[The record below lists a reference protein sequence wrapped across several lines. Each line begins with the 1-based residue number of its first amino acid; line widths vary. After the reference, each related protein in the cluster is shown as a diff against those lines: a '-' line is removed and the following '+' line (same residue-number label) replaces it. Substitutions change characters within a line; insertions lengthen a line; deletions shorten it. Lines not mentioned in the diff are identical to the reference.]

1 MNIYKKNST
10 RKQARKLAL
19 ASAITMALIGV
30 GSGGVMAAE
39 MTQDEKEARQ
49 ESQIWTTYALSPYLR
64 AHDIGVDV
72 NDGKAVLTGM
82 VDEEVNKEL
91 AKQLALGVTGI
102 KEVDNQIVVVDD
114 YVAPKRSSDRTY
126 GEIVDDASITAAV
139 KSKLLW
145 SKHAQGLSA
154 NVETNYGKVT
164 LHGTA
169 NSAAARDLAG
179 VLAMNTPGV
188 VSVDN
193 KLLVDETKSTVSET
207 VKAKSDE
214 AGQTFSDGW
223 ITAKV
228 KSTLLYSSNVNS
240 SNIAVTTTDG
250 VVTLAGR
257 VNSGAEHA
265 LAVELANNVSGVIRV
280 EDKNLS
286 HL

>member
-1 MNIYKKNST
+1 MNTYKKISNT
-10 RKQARKLAL
+10 RQARKLAL
-19 ASAITMALIGV
+19 ATAITMALIGV
-30 GSGGVMAAE
+30 GSGGAMAEE
-39 MTQDEKEARQ
+39 MPQNEREARQ

-72 NDGKAVLTGM
+72 NDGKAVLTGK
-82 VDEEVNKEL
+82 VDEEVSKEL
-91 AKQLALGVTGI
+91 AKQLALGVAGI
-102 KEVDNQIVVVDD
+102 KDVDNQIVVVAN
-114 YVAPKRSSDRTY
+114 YVAPKRSADRSY
-126 GEIVDDASITAAV
+126 GEIVEDASITAAV

-169 NSAAARDLAG
+169 NSAAARELAAL
-179 VLAMNTPGV
+179 LALNTPGV

-207 VKAKSDE
+207 VKQKSDE

-223 ITAKV
+223 ITTKV
-228 KSTLLYSSNVNS
+228 KSTLMYSSNVNS

-250 VVTLAGR
+250 VVTLSGK

-265 LAVELANNVSGVIRV
+265 LAVELANNVSGVVRV